1 MAGQY
6 YVYSTLTSDVE
17 YALWS
22 KPAGDLPIIERTVKI
37 KGGANLANARLVT
50 PYGVATSVSAEELD
64 LLNGNEVFTLH
75 KKNGFITVSEKSE
88 DPEKVAT
95 DMTGRDASA
104 PLVPQ
109 DFTEEEEPKVGK
121 KGK

>member
-1 MAGQY
+1 MAQH
-6 YVYSTLTSDVE
+6 YVYSTLSTDVE

-22 KPAGDLPIIERTVKI
+22 KPAGDLPVVERTVLI
-37 KGGANLANARLVT
+37 KGGANVANDRVVT
-50 PYGVATSVSAEELD
+50 PYGIATNVSDEELE
-64 LLNGNEVFTLH
+64 LLNGNEVFNLH
-75 KKNGFITVSEKSE
+75 KKNGFITVSKKSE

-109 DFTEEEEPKVGK
+109 DFPEGEAPTTGKTKVK
-121 KGK
+121 